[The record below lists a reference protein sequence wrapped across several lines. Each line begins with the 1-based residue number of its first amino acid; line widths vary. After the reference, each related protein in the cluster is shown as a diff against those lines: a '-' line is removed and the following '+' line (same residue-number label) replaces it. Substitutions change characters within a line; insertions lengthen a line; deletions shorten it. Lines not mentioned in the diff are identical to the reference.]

1 MQSEKLTLKTTSYGV
16 NVSGNKV
23 DSLRLKEDLRTVVR
37 VYDGGNIGIAGAIGE
52 TDVDS
57 LYKAAEEKLTQNIPY
72 PEMLEEGKTRRENRA
87 KTVIPPDRFVDT
99 CKRLVARLERE
110 YPDFIFS
117 NKILLTEKQSDYEN
131 SKGTAYS
138 YVGANCEIALSIKA
152 RSSANIMDLYYGA
165 EIDGDYD
172 EDKIAADVGVLLKPY
187 FNRVP
192 LPEEDLPIIID
203 CFFAQNAFI
212 DIIAEKY
219 MSGASIFAGKL
230 GQKVFDEK
238 VSVLIDRSPDNKK
251 CLPFFDAEGTTLND
265 DKFYFIKN
273 GVLEALNTYK
283 RSAATFNLPASGS
296 AGADFDAVPSFGF
309 GGVKCAV
316 TSDSLKELVK
326 GRAIYVS
333 VTSGGD
339 MTPDGDVGLPVLLA
353 YIYED
358 GKLIATLPEFG
369 VSGNVFDLFGKDFV
383 GIARNDVFGVTDEY
397 VAVAKFKINRQQ

>member
-16 NVSGNKV
+16 NVAGNKV
-23 DSLRLKEDLRTVVR
+23 DSLRLKEDMRTVVR

-52 TDVDS
+52 ADVDS
-57 LYKAAEEKLTQNIPY
+57 LYKTAEEKLSQNIPY
-72 PEMLEEGKTRRENRA
+72 PEMLEEGRTRSENRA
-87 KTVIPPDRFVDT
+87 KTVIPPERFVTT
-99 CKRLVARLERE
+99 CKQLIARLERE

-117 NKILLTEKQSDYEN
+117 NKINLNNKQAYYEN

-138 YVGANCEIALSIKA
+138 YDGANCEIALSIKA
-152 RSSANIMDLYYGA
+152 RSSANIMDLFYGA
-165 EIDGDYD
+165 EIDDGYD
-172 EDKIAADVGVLLKPY
+172 EDKIVADVGVLLKPY

-192 LPEEDLPIIID
+192 LPEEELPVIID
-203 CFFAQNAFI
+203 YFFAQNAFF
-212 DIIAEKY
+212 DIIAERY

-238 VSVLIDRSPDNKK
+238 LSILIDRSPDNKR
-251 CLPFFDAEGTTLND
+251 CLPFFDSEGTTLKD

-283 RSAATFNLPASGS
+283 RSAATFNLPVSGC
-296 AGADFDAVPSFGF
+296 ANADFDAVPSFGF
-309 GGVKCAV
+309 GGVKCEV
-316 TSDSLKELVK
+316 TCDSLKELVK
-326 GRAIYVS
+326 GKAIYVS

-339 MTPDGDVGLPVLLA
+339 MTPDGDVGLPIILA

-358 GKLIATLPEFG
+358 GKLTATLPEFG
-369 VSGNVFDLFGKDFV
+369 VSGNIFDLFGKDFI
-383 GIARNDVFGVTDEY
+383 GIARNDIFGVANEY